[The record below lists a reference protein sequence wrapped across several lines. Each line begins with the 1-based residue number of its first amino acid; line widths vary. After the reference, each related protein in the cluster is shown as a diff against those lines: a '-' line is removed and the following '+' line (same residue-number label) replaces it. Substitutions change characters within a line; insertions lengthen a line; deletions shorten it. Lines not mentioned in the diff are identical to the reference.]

1 MFATMPIT
9 VNLALFAVAAA
20 AIWWAG
26 TRLER
31 ISDSIARRTGL
42 GAAFSGLVLLAVATS
57 LPEVATTVTA
67 LLAGNPELAVHNL
80 LGGTAF
86 QVVVLTIADATVGRG
101 PLTRFAPS
109 YGLLIEGVG
118 VVFMLAVAVAALV
131 LDTGT
136 AVTLPGGLQLGVD
149 PVALTLPLV
158 YVAVLVLTRR
168 AENRPRWRPVGD
180 GRQHEDSEQPGR
192 TPGRLAGLGLRFA
205 LLALL
210 VTAGGWAAATTA
222 DVLAVQTGLGS
233 GFVGATLLAA
243 ATSLPEVS
251 TTTAAV
257 RHGNEDVAV
266 SNIFGSNG
274 FDVALLALVSIMAV
288 DSLASSQSQSAVFT
302 AALAIGLTCVY
313 LYGLLERSDRAVSRL
328 GIDSI
333 VVLVL
338 YIAGMGVLY
347 GIG

>member
-1 MFATMPIT
+1 MFATFAAAL
-9 VNLALFAVAAA
+9 NLAVFGVAAA
-20 AIWWAG
+20 VIWWAD

-31 ISDSIARRTGL
+31 VSDSIARRTGL
-42 GAAFSGLVLLAVATS
+42 GAAFAGLILLAVATS

-67 LLAGNPELAVHNL
+67 LLTGNPQLAVHNL
-80 LGGTAF
+80 LGGAAF
-86 QVVVLTIADATVGRG
+86 QVVVLTIADAAVGRG

-136 AVTLPGGLQLGVD
+136 SVTLHSGLQLGID
-149 PVALTLPLV
+149 PVALTLPLI

-168 AENRPRWRPVGD
+168 AEKRPKWRPVADDEQPED
-180 GRQHEDSEQPGR
+180 GLQPGR
-192 TPGRLAGLGLRFA
+192 APGRLAGLGLRFA

-210 VTAGGWAAATTA
+210 VAAGGWAAATTA

-288 DSLASSQSQSAVFT
+288 GSLGSAQAQSAVFT

-313 LYGLLERSDRAVSRL
+313 LYGLLERSDRAVARL

-333 VVLVL
+333 VVLVM
-338 YIAGMGVLY
+338 YIAGMAVLY
-347 GIG
+347 GLG